1 MTHYSLQID
10 EHDVISLFKYAVDLT
25 LLVTIARLGLP
36 ERSADVALSNF
47 MDWTGANGM
56 QCGVT
61 LLISKFKELLL
72 HKNRKA
78 TAYPVSQYN
87 LAV

>member
-1 MTHYSLQID
+1 
-10 EHDVISLFKYAVDLT
+10 
-25 LLVTIARLGLP
+25 
-36 ERSADVALSNF
+36 

-72 HKNRKA
+72 HKKRNV
-78 TAYPVSQYN
+78 TAYPESQHN
-87 LAV
+87 LPVQILDFLLGFT